1 MISGGA
7 HVGATDIDSDVDV
20 HKSKYSISVLSA
32 VDVYHKDCYDHS
44 VMEAS
49 NGKWYKRLW
58 SNLVGSLQWLV
69 PGIGVKRWLLL
80 ILAGTTLIGV
90 GLGILILHIY
100 RTAPETWWLP
110 IISTASLR
118 FLDRPIRAI
127 IFGGLG
133 LGLILTGIYGL
144 NRALMKPY
152 LRPGRRVVDA
162 LSQHRRLERG
172 PRIAVIGGGTGLSTL
187 LRGLKEYTHNITA
200 IVTVADDGGSS
211 GRLRRDIGILPP
223 GDIRNCLASLSS
235 DEALLS
241 QLFQYRFPA
250 GYEGLEGH
258 SFGNLFI
265 SALAEITGSF
275 EVAVAESGRVLSV
288 KGRVLPSTLHD
299 VRLLAD
305 VSLPHLVGEVRV
317 EGESHIPQISGK
329 VRRVWLEPSN
339 PPAFP
344 DAIRA
349 ILSADMIVVG
359 PGSLYTSLLPVLL
372 VPDIAQAVNASRALK
387 IYVTNVA
394 TQPGETDHYTCHDH
408 LQAIRDH
415 IDLDLFDMVVANKRY
430 LGILS
435 ENSDWVKIDPGL
447 TQEYAVYTADL
458 ADDERPWRHNS
469 EKLSRVLIDLYEERT
484 GPLVE

>member
-1 MISGGA
+1 MKRPVYELHS
-7 HVGATDIDSDVDV
+7 VDECP
-20 HKSKYSISVLSA
+20 
-32 VDVYHKDCYDHS
+32 KDCYDHFA
-44 VMEAS
+44 MRYN
-49 NGKWYKRLW
+49 NGKWYQRLW

-69 PGIGVKRWLLL
+69 PGIGVKRWILL

-90 GLGILILHIY
+90 GLGILILDVY
-100 RTAPETWWLP
+100 RNTPDTWWLP

-118 FLDRPIRAI
+118 FIYRPLRAI
-127 IFGGLG
+127 IFGSMGLG
-133 LGLILTGIYGL
+133 FILVGIYGL
-144 NRALMKPY
+144 NRTLMKPY
-152 LRPGRRVVDA
+152 LRPGSRVVDA
-162 LSQHRRLERG
+162 LSRHRRRERG

-223 GDIRNCLASLSS
+223 GDIRNCLASLSN

-250 GYEGLEGH
+250 GYAGLEGH

-288 KGRVLPSTLHD
+288 HGRVLPSTLHD

-305 VSLPHLVGEVRV
+305 IALPNLTAEIRI
-317 EGESHIPQISGK
+317 EGESHIPEVSGK
-329 VRRVWLEPSN
+329 VRRVWLEPNN

-344 DAIRA
+344 QAIRD
-349 ILSADMIVVG
+349 ILSADMIIVG

-372 VPDIAQAVNASRALK
+372 VPDIAQAVKASKALK
-387 IYVTNVA
+387 IYVSNVA
-394 TQPGETDHYTCHDH
+394 TQPGETDHYSCRDH
-408 LQAIRDH
+408 LHAIQAH
-415 IDLDLFDMVVANKRY
+415 TGLDLFDIVVANKRY
-430 LGILS
+430 QGRLS
-435 ENSDWVKIDPGL
+435 ENSDWVKVDPEL
-447 TQEYAVYTADL
+447 SQEQALYLADL
-458 ADDERPWRHNS
+458 ADQERPWRHNS
-469 EKLSRVLIDLYEERT
+469 EKLSRVLMDLFEERT